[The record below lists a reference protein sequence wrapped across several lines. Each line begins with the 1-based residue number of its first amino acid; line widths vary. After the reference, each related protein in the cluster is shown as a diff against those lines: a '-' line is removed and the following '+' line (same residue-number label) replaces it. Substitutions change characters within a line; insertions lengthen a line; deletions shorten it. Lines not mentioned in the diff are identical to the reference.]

1 MGTLIPLF
9 WTSGDVS
16 PGCQSQGEFF
26 CLHALLPVCKGFLR
40 FTSGAPPADHL
51 TASMVTEPFRSTH
64 TCVQALAGARVQHR
78 ADIA

>member
-40 FTSGAPPADHL
+40 FTSGATPADHL

-64 TCVQALAGARVQHR
+64 LRTSTGGARVQHR